1 MVDFQSRDT
10 RRGPVDDDEDDE
22 ADDPADAEDVA
33 EPVDA
38 EGGTV
43 DADEPADAEDV
54 AEPVGA
60 DETADVEGGEADADE
75 TVDPEGGTE
84 TTDTDPLAEP
94 GESEETTD
102 TDPLAEPGESE
113 ETTDTDPLAEPG
125 QPDET
130 GEPEAKMADTATEE
144 TAAAAPSIRV
154 NVAVL
159 TVSEDGFGPLEDAVT
174 TAFESTGHTLATIER
189 VQGGY
194 DGVQE
199 LVQSLVGQEAVDV
212 VVTVGGTGLTADQ
225 VTIEAVHPLLEKA
238 LPGFGEAFRSR
249 LASQA
254 GTGVVGV
261 RSTAG
266 VADGTLVFCLPAD
279 TGAVTVA
286 VEEILAAEVPV
297 LVDRLGG

>member
-1 MVDFQSRDT
+1 
-10 RRGPVDDDEDDE
+10 VDDDEDDE
-22 ADDPADAEDVA
+22 ADDPADAEDVAEPVDAEGGTVDADEPADAEDVA

-75 TVDPEGGTE
+75 TVDPEGGT
-84 TTDTDPLAEP
+84 
-94 GESEETTD
+94 ETTD

-194 DGVQE
+194 DDVQE

>member
-84 TTDTDPLAEP
+84 TTDTDL
-94 GESEETTD
+94 
-102 TDPLAEPGESE
+102 LAEPGESE

-125 QPDET
+125 QSDET

-199 LVQSLVGQEAVDV
+199 LVQSLVRQEAVDV
-212 VVTVGGTGLTADQ
+212 VVTVGGTGLTPDQ

>member
-1 MVDFQSRDT
+1 
-10 RRGPVDDDEDDE
+10 VDDDEDDE
-22 ADDPADAEDVA
+22 ADDPADADETADAEDVA

-43 DADEPADAEDV
+43 DADETADAEDV
-54 AEPVGA
+54 AEPADSADVAESVGA
-60 DETADVEGGEADADE
+60 DETADVESGTADADE

-94 GESEETTD
+94 GQS
-102 TDPLAEPGESE
+102 
-113 ETTDTDPLAEPG
+113 
-125 QPDET
+125 DET
-130 GEPEAKMADTATEE
+130 GEPEAKTADTATEE

-238 LPGFGEAFRSR
+238 LPGFGEAFRSQ
-249 LASQA
+249 LADHI
-254 GTGVVGV
+254 GTGIVGV

-266 VADGTLVFCLPAD
+266 ISNGTLVFCLPAD
-279 TGAVTVA
+279 AEAAGLAVR
-286 VEEILAAEVPV
+286 EILATEAPV
-297 LVDRLGG
+297 LVDQLDG

>member
-22 ADDPADAEDVA
+22 ADDPADADETADAEDVA

-94 GESEETTD
+94 GQS
-102 TDPLAEPGESE
+102 
-113 ETTDTDPLAEPG
+113 
-125 QPDET
+125 DET
-130 GEPEAKMADTATEE
+130 GEPEAKTADTATEE

-238 LPGFGEAFRSR
+238 LPGFGEAFRSQ
-249 LASQA
+249 LADHI
-254 GTGVVGV
+254 GTGIVGV

-266 VADGTLVFCLPAD
+266 ISNGTLVFCLPAD
-279 TGAVTVA
+279 AEAAGLAVR
-286 VEEILAAEVPV
+286 EILATEAPE
-297 LVDRLGG
+297 LVAHLGE

>member
-94 GESEETTD
+94 GQS
-102 TDPLAEPGESE
+102 
-113 ETTDTDPLAEPG
+113 
-125 QPDET
+125 DET

-199 LVQSLVGQEAVDV
+199 LVQSLVRQEAVDV
-212 VVTVGGTGLTADQ
+212 VVTVGGTGLTPDQ